1 MPTDT
6 ERMEFIERML
16 NDGHSQV
23 CELGRRFNGG
33 TENTVEIFTTVSQQ
47 QRGRTAREAI
57 DIAMEFETGKRDWK
71 KDDWKKTLAVLKI
84 I

>member
-6 ERMEFIERML
+6 ERMDFIERVL

-23 CELGRRFNGG
+23 CEISKRYKN
-33 TENTVEIFTTVSQQ
+33 EKANPVEIFTTVSQR
-47 QRGRTAREAI
+47 QRSTAREAI
-57 DIAMEFETGKRDWK
+57 DIAIEFEAGKRDWR
-71 KDDWKKTLAVLKI
+71 KDSWRKTLVQLKI